1 MGAFLVN
8 DQEQVSID
16 ISSAQI
22 DRPQRN
28 PAQGRTQLWFGMT
41 AFCAAG
47 VVAAGVLL
55 GGGSRV
61 LPSPSELTRAPTVVQ
76 TVTSAPKAMPH
87 VQLEAVVI
95 RPLAQQLAE
104 LERIR
109 QAGVARATANA
120 TASLAATT
128 AAPRAAAVVGF

>member
-1 MGAFLVN
+1 MPAAVKHPSTAGNAPTGSPDVIAEWPARWTGQDMGAFLVN

-61 LPSPSELTRAPTVVQ
+61 LPSPSELTRAPG
-76 TVTSAPKAMPH
+76 
-87 VQLEAVVI
+87 L
-95 RPLAQQLAE
+95 RPWCK
-104 LERIR
+104 
-109 QAGVARATANA
+109 
-120 TASLAATT
+120 
-128 AAPRAAAVVGF
+128 P